1 MQSYT
6 VPELKL
12 LAQRHHLDPTGTKS
26 QLRMRLSVW
35 VRDEIANGCTDMGL
49 VDDDDDDPDDASC
62 PHDAHSQSKDGTNT
76 LPKRTSFE
84 NNTDNNKENDDNG
97 DDASDDDSTTS
108 SSSSSDEELELIGEH
123 SNTNLSFRSSSLVSD
138 GIGSAAA
145 TVDFSCSTEPD
156 DDDIDPVIQKSTS
169 TSPLYST
176 LKKMFGY
183 TEFRDG
189 QEWAIHRCL
198 NHQRSLLVAP
208 TGFGKSLCYTLPAAM
223 MDGVCIVVSPLLS
236 LIHDQIRMLPARLAA
251 ATLSGSMSTASVAA
265 TLDDIVRGR
274 IKLLFVSPERL
285 TSSSFR
291 RLFRPTWNTTS
302 KKYERYFPEVSLF
315 CVDEA
320 HCMSQWAHNF
330 RPSYLRLQSIID
342 LIEPRS
348 ILAMTA
354 TAGPKVVED
363 ICRTLRIE
371 NTTDTTLSGVRVSKT
386 NRDNIDV
393 KCLFLNTQ
401 EERLS
406 KVSCVMNA
414 KLLSSLQILTSICIA
429 FTNFKCA

>member
-1 MQSYT
+1 MEQMQSYT

-49 VDDDDDDPDDASC
+49 VDDDDDPDDASC

-145 TVDFSCSTEPD
+145 TVDLFCSTAES
-156 DDDIDPVIQKSTS
+156 DPVIQTSTS
-169 TSPLYST
+169 SSPLYST

-208 TGFGKSLCYTLPAAM
+208 TGFGKSLCYTLPPAM

-414 KLLSSLQILTSICIA
+414 KLSPSLQILTSICIA

>member
-1 MQSYT
+1 
-6 VPELKL
+6 
-12 LAQRHHLDPTGTKS
+12 
-26 QLRMRLSVW
+26 
-35 VRDEIANGCTDMGL
+35 
-49 VDDDDDDPDDASC
+49 
-62 PHDAHSQSKDGTNT
+62 
-76 LPKRTSFE
+76 
-84 NNTDNNKENDDNG
+84 
-97 DDASDDDSTTS
+97 
-108 SSSSSDEELELIGEH
+108 
-123 SNTNLSFRSSSLVSD
+123 
-138 GIGSAAA
+138 
-145 TVDFSCSTEPD
+145 
-156 DDDIDPVIQKSTS
+156 
-169 TSPLYST
+169 
-176 LKKMFGY
+176 MFGY

-414 KLLSSLQILTSICIA
+414 KLSPSLQILTSICIA

>member
-1 MQSYT
+1 MEQMNSYT
-6 VPELKL
+6 VPELKQ
-12 LAQRHHLDPTGTKS
+12 LAQRYRLDPSGTKA

-49 VDDDDDDPDDASC
+49 VDEESPSPLHSVVTDTDHQPLEGGDSSFRESTSRETDSVADADDDAS
-62 PHDAHSQSKDGTNT
+62 
-76 LPKRTSFE
+76 E
-84 NNTDNNKENDDNG
+84 E
-97 DDASDDDSTTS
+97 ASDDDSTTS
-108 SSSSSDEELELIGEH
+108 SSDDELELIGED
-123 SNTNLSFRSSSLVSD
+123 SNSKFSFRSSGLAD
-138 GIGSAAA
+138 KKKEGDAA
-145 TVDFSCSTEPD
+145 TVNLSCIESED
-156 DDDIDPVIQKSTS
+156 DEKGQANENSTS
-169 TSPLYST
+169 ASVYST
-176 LKKMFGY
+176 LKKLFGY

-251 ATLSGSMSTASVAA
+251 ATLSGSMSTANVAA

-285 TSSSFR
+285 TSNSFR
-291 RLFRPTWNTTS
+291 RLFRPTWNATNR
-302 KKYERYFPEVSLF
+302 KYERYFPEVSLF

-330 RPSYLRLQSIID
+330 RPSYLRLQSIIE
-342 LIEPRS
+342 LIDPRS

-354 TAGPKVVED
+354 TAGPKVVDD

-371 NTTDTTLSGVRVSKT
+371 NAADTSISGVSVSKT

-401 EERLS
+401 EERIS
-406 KVSCVMNA
+406 KVRSITNCKSIYYIGTNSHYHLSLNVNSSCRY
-414 KLLSSLQILTSICIA
+414 
-429 FTNFKCA
+429 

>member
-1 MQSYT
+1 
-6 VPELKL
+6 
-12 LAQRHHLDPTGTKS
+12 
-26 QLRMRLSVW
+26 MRLSVW
-35 VRDEIANGCTDMGL
+35 VRDEIASGCTDMGL
-49 VDDDDDDPDDASC
+49 VDKDDVTTTN
-62 PHDAHSQSKDGTNT
+62 HSQSLVNVD
-76 LPKRTSFE
+76 SAV
-84 NNTDNNKENDDNG
+84 TDKKNDVIDKESDVNSDVE
-97 DDASDDDSTTS
+97 SDDCSSTS
-108 SSSSSDEELELIGEH
+108 SSSSSSSSSTEDEFELIGEH
-123 SNTNLSFRSSSLVSD
+123 SDARFSFRSSIPIDETTSSGSVTATTDLPHQGSKDDSVSHTDEPSKSSL
-138 GIGSAAA
+138 
-145 TVDFSCSTEPD
+145 
-156 DDDIDPVIQKSTS
+156 
-169 TSPLYST
+169 LYST
-176 LKKMFGY
+176 LKKLFGY

-208 TGFGKSLCYTLPAAM
+208 TGFGKSLCYALPAAM

-236 LIHDQIRMLPARLAA
+236 LIQDQIRMLPARLSA

-291 RLFRPTWNTTS
+291 RLFRPAWNVVS
-302 KKYERYFPEVSLF
+302 KKYERYFPDVSLF

-342 LIEPRS
+342 LIHPQS

-354 TAGPKVVED
+354 TAGPKVVDD

-371 NTTDTTLSGVRVSKT
+371 NTSDTDFSGVRVSAPR
-386 NRDNIDV
+386 RDNIDV

-401 EERLS
+401 EERIS
-406 KVSCVMNA
+406 KVRFARSMQ
-414 KLLSSLQILTSICIA
+414 LL
-429 FTNFKCA
+429 